1 MLLAFQSLVLKLG
14 VCRKLK
20 FSREQLNYEE
30 LTLPDLSQKKEI
42 KNDGTYN
49 LFQNF
54 IWVESSFVSI
64 KPHRATFCHLHYD
77 CL

>member
-30 LTLPDLSQKKEI
+30 LTLPDLSQKKKKLKMMELTI
-42 KNDGTYN
+42 YFK
-49 LFQNF
+49 
-54 IWVESSFVSI
+54 ISFG
-64 KPHRATFCHLHYD
+64 
-77 CL
+77 